1 MLQGAS
7 VAQLEVGMIVSS
19 LSLAVAAMALV
30 AGAAVSG
37 NSGNPSARPRA
48 VATFAGGCFWCMQ
61 PPFDALP
68 GVLRTT
74 VGYTGGTAVDPS
86 YEQVCAGGTGH
97 AEAIEVEYDPAVVS
111 YEALLEVFW
120 HNIDP
125 TTKDRQFCDTGRQY
139 RSAIF
144 VHDDAQRQA
153 AERSKEQLT
162 RSKPFGGAI
171 MTEIVTATT
180 FYPAEAYHQDY
191 YKKNPVRYKYYRW
204 GCGRDGRL
212 KELWGAS
219 QAK

>member
-171 MTEIVTATT
+171 MTEIATATT
-180 FYPAEAYHQDY
+180 FYPAEAYHQD
-191 YKKNPVRYKYYRW
+191 
-204 GCGRDGRL
+204 
-212 KELWGAS
+212 
-219 QAK
+219 